1 MSLDLSFPRIKLP
14 HHVIV
19 KAPGLLPML
28 YTVRELADELSM
40 PERTLR
46 DWLLH
51 GAPHTRDRL
60 GHIWINGQAF
70 AAWVASQR
78 KKAPRFRL
86 KSNEG
91 YCMYCNR
98 IVMVLHPIRRPS
110 VGRLVYI
117 QGVCPHCNGKVSR
130 GARRDPAQ

>member
-1 MSLDLSFPRIKLP
+1 MSPYLPNPRIKLP
-14 HHVIV
+14 HAVIV

-28 YTVRELADELSM
+28 YTVHELADELSM

-51 GAPHTRDRL
+51 GAPHTRDRF
-60 GHIWINGQAF
+60 GHIWVNGQAF

-78 KKAPRFRL
+78 KKSSGSKLNPG
-86 KSNEG
+86 EG
-91 YCMYCNR
+91 YCMFCNR
-98 IVMVLHPIRRPS
+98 IVMVLRPTQRPS

-117 QGVCPHCNGKVSR
+117 QGVCLHCNGKVSR
-130 GARRDPAQ
+130 GASRDSSQ

>member
-1 MSLDLSFPRIKLP
+1 MSQDLSNPRIKLP
-14 HHVIV
+14 HAVIV

-51 GAPHTRDRL
+51 GAPHTRVRL
-60 GHIWINGQAF
+60 GHIWVNGQAF

-78 KKAPRFRL
+78 KKSTWLQAPARRGIL
-86 KSNEG
+86 HGLQPHRDGALSHPSPVRWQVG
-91 YCMYCNR
+91 
-98 IVMVLHPIRRPS
+98 LHP
-110 VGRLVYI
+110 GRL
-117 QGVCPHCNGKVSR
+117 
-130 GARRDPAQ
+130 PAVQRQSLSGSAV

>member
-1 MSLDLSFPRIKLP
+1 M
-14 HHVIV
+14 
-19 KAPGLLPML
+19 
-28 YTVRELADELSM
+28 SM

-60 GHIWINGQAF
+60 GHIWVNGQAF

-78 KKAPRFRL
+78 KKAPVTRL
-86 KSNEG
+86 KPGEG
-91 YCMYCNR
+91 YCMACNR
-98 IVMVLHPIRRPS
+98 TVVVLQPTRRPS

-117 QGVCPHCNGKVSR
+117 QGICPHCNGKVSR

>member
-1 MSLDLSFPRIKLP
+1 MSQVNSYPRIKLP
-14 HHVIV
+14 HTVIV

-60 GHIWINGQAF
+60 GHIWVNGQTF
-70 AAWVASQR
+70 ADWVLSQR
-78 KKAPRFRL
+78 KKAPGPRL
-86 KSNEG
+86 KPNEG
-91 YCMYCNR
+91 YCLFCNR
-98 IVMVLHPIRRPS
+98 IVIVLNPTRRS
-110 VGRLVYI
+110 SAGKLVYI
-117 QGVCPHCNGKVSR
+117 QGLCPHCNGKVSR
-130 GARRDPAQ
+130 GARRDSAQ

>member
-1 MSLDLSFPRIKLP
+1 MSQHLPNPHIKLP
-14 HHVIV
+14 HSVIV

-28 YTVRELADELSM
+28 YSVRELADELSM

-60 GHIWINGQAF
+60 GHIWVNGQEF

-78 KKAPRFRL
+78 RKAPGAMLRPG
-86 KSNEG
+86 EG
-91 YCMYCNR
+91 YCMVCNR
-98 IVMVLHPIRRPS
+98 VVMVLQPTRHPS

-117 QGVCPHCNGKVSR
+117 QGICPQCNGKVSR
-130 GARRDPAQ
+130 GARRDSTQ

>member
-1 MSLDLSFPRIKLP
+1 MSHYLPNSHIKLP
-14 HHVIV
+14 HAIIV

-60 GHIWINGQAF
+60 RHIWVNGQAF
-70 AAWVASQR
+70 AAWVANQR
-78 KKAPRFRL
+78 KKAPRSSL
-86 KSNEG
+86 KPNEG
-91 YCMYCNR
+91 YCMFCNR

-110 VGRLVYI
+110 AGKLVYI
-117 QGVCPHCNGKVSR
+117 QGLCPHCNGKVSR
-130 GARRDPAQ
+130 GARRDSAQ

>member
-1 MSLDLSFPRIKLP
+1 MSQILSTPRIKLS
-14 HHVIV
+14 HSVIV
-19 KAPGLLPML
+19 KSPGLLPMP

-51 GAPHTRDRL
+51 GAPHTRDPL
-60 GHIWINGQAF
+60 GHIWINDQVF

-78 KKAPRFRL
+78 KKAPGSRL
-86 KSNEG
+86 KPGEG
-91 YCMYCNR
+91 YCMVCNQ
-98 IVMVLHPIRRPS
+98 IVMVLQPTRRPS

-117 QGVCPHCNGKVSR
+117 QGVCPQCNGKVSR
-130 GARRDPAQ
+130 GARRD

>member
-1 MSLDLSFPRIKLP
+1 MSQNLSKPRIKLP
-14 HHVIV
+14 HLVIV

-28 YTVRELADELSM
+28 YMVRELADELSM

-70 AAWVASQR
+70 AAWVLSQR
-78 KKAPRFRL
+78 RKAPGSRL
-86 KSNEG
+86 KTRRG
-91 YCMYCNR
+91 
-98 IVMVLHPIRRPS
+98 ILHGLQPDRDGASPDPS
-110 VGRLVYI
+110 PVGWQVGLHTRSL
-117 QGVCPHCNGKVSR
+117 
-130 GARRDPAQ
+130 PALQRKSLSGSAA

>member
-1 MSLDLSFPRIKLP
+1 
-14 HHVIV
+14 
-19 KAPGLLPML
+19 ML

-60 GHIWINGQAF
+60 GHIWVNGQAF
-70 AAWVASQR
+70 AAWVTSQR
-78 KKAPRFRL
+78 RKAPGANLR
-86 KSNEG
+86 SGEG
-91 YCMYCNR
+91 YCMVCNR
-98 IVMVLHPIRRPS
+98 IVVVLQPIRRPS
-110 VGRLVYI
+110 TGKLVYI

-130 GARRDPAQ
+130 GARRDSAQ

>member
-1 MSLDLSFPRIKLP
+1 MSQNLPNPRIKLP
-14 HHVIV
+14 HGVIV

-51 GAPHTRDRL
+51 GAPYTRDQL
-60 GHIWINGQAF
+60 GRIWVNGQAF

-78 KKAPRFRL
+78 KKAPVTRL
-86 KSNEG
+86 KPGEG
-91 YCMYCNR
+91 YCMACNQ
-98 IVMVLHPIRRPS
+98 VVVVLKPTRRPS
-110 VGRLVYI
+110 AGKLVYI
-117 QGVCPHCNGKVSR
+117 QGLCPHCNGKVSR
-130 GARRDPAQ
+130 GARRDSAQ

>member
-1 MSLDLSFPRIKLP
+1 MSQDLSHSHIKLP
-14 HHVIV
+14 HAVIV

-28 YTVRELADELSM
+28 YTVRELAYELSM

-60 GHIWINGQAF
+60 GHIWVNGQAF
-70 AAWVASQR
+70 AAWVLSQR
-78 KKAPRFRL
+78 KKAPRSRL
-86 KSNEG
+86 NSDEG
-91 YCMYCNR
+91 YCMFCNR
-98 IVMVLHPIRRPS
+98 IVMVRHPTRRPS
-110 VGRLVYI
+110 AGKLVYI
-117 QGVCPHCNGKVSR
+117 QGQCPHCHGKVSR